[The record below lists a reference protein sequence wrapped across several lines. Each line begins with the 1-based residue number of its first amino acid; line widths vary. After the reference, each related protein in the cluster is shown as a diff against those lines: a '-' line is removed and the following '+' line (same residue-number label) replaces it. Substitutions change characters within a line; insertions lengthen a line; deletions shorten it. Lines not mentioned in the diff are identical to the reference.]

1 MGSTHE
7 RMRDGALRMRLIP
20 VVIGLLGLPALAGG
34 LVTANDA
41 LTAMDFPAD
50 RIEENHATPEII
62 LEDDA
67 IAPGGTTWI
76 GVRFKI
82 ENGWHLYWNGRNDS
96 GSPPSFAGELPA
108 GYTLGEWLWPAPKRH
123 IAPGDIL
130 DHIYEDWVLLMAP
143 LKAPTTVDGGA
154 KDGTKITIK
163 IAADWL
169 VCDSNMCVAE
179 SGNLETTLQVKSSS
193 SKSKDAA
200 PFEAARATHPKPW
213 PTTSKEFT
221 SSVVTKDART
231 IATIRAAGATTIEF
245 YPAANCP
252 EVDGLLKKG
261 SVKGDALVLTLATS
275 DDKSKS
281 GVEGVV
287 AVGRNGQP
295 VSEFYTVKMPSP
307 TAAK

>member
-130 DHIYEDWVLLMAP
+130 DHIYEDSVLLDGAAQGPRPLSTAVQRTAP
-143 LKAPTTVDGGA
+143 RSPSRSPPTGSCATA
-154 KDGTKITIK
+154 TC
-163 IAADWL
+163 AL
-169 VCDSNMCVAE
+169 PS
-179 SGNLETTLQVKSSS
+179 
-193 SKSKDAA
+193 
-200 PFEAARATHPKPW
+200 RATWK
-213 PTTSKEFT
+213 
-221 SSVVTKDART
+221 R
-231 IATIRAAGATTIEF
+231 R
-245 YPAANCP
+245 C
-252 EVDGLLKKG
+252 
-261 SVKGDALVLTLATS
+261 
-275 DDKSKS
+275 
-281 GVEGVV
+281 
-287 AVGRNGQP
+287 R
-295 VSEFYTVKMPSP
+295 
-307 TAAK
+307 